1 MILFEYLLLMEAERN
16 IKIAVEN
23 KTYKNADRSENIT
36 VGVLL

>member
-23 KTYKNADRSENIT
+23 KIYQNADRSENMAVSIF
-36 VGVLL
+36 V